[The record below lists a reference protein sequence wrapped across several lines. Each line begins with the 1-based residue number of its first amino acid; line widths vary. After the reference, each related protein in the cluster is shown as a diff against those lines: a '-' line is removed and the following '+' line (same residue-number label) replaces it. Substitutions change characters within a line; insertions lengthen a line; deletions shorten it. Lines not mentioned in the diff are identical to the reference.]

1 MKRNLIAAEYFYFY
15 FSFTSFFGKAYSG
28 LAANPAEPRRIV

>member
-1 MKRNLIAAEYFYFY
+1 MKRNLIAAEYFYFF

-28 LAANPAEPRRIV
+28 LAANPAEPRRII